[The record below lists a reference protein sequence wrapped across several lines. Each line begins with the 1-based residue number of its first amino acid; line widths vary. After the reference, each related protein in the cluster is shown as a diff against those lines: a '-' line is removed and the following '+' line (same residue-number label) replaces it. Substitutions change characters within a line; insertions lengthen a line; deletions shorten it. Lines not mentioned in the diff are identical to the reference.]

1 LLPYGARSPARSA
14 AEGHARKTLLPLKL
28 QLVAET
34 MIGINPS
41 ETNTVAELQGQV
53 ALVTGGSRGIG
64 LAIAEELAG
73 AGAKIAVVAR
83 DEARAQQAA
92 AGLPGDGHRGYG
104 CDVADPEAVNAL
116 VKRVEEEMGSLDVL
130 VNNAGV
136 TRDNVLMR
144 IKDDDWDAVV
154 DTNLR
159 GAFNLIRAASR
170 GMMKRRAGRVINI
183 TSVVGITGNK
193 GQANYAASKA
203 GLIGLTKSVAK
214 ELASRGV
221 LVNAV
226 APGYIETD
234 MTAELP
240 EAARDALMQQIA
252 LGRLGRPQ
260 DIAPAVRFLAG
271 PGAAYITGQVLVVDG
286 GMVM

>member
-1 LLPYGARSPARSA
+1 
-14 AEGHARKTLLPLKL
+14 
-28 QLVAET
+28 V
-34 MIGINPS
+34 
-41 ETNTVAELQGQV
+41 ELSGQV

-64 LAIAEELAG
+64 LAIATELAA
-73 AGAKIAVVAR
+73 AGAKVAVVGR
-83 DEARAQQAA
+83 DEARARQAA
-92 AGLPGDGHRGYG
+92 EGLPGEGHRGYSA
-104 CDVADPEAVNAL
+104 DVADAEAGAAL

-130 VNNAGV
+130 VNNAGL

-144 IKDDDWDAVV
+144 IRDDDWDAVL
-154 DTNLR
+154 DTNLK
-159 GAFNLIRAASR
+159 GAFVLIRAASR
-170 GMMKRRAGRVINI
+170 GMMKRRHGRVINI

-214 ELASRGV
+214 ELASRNV

-234 MTAELP
+234 MTHDLP
-240 EAARDALMQQIA
+240 EAARGALMQQIA
-252 LGRLGRPQ
+252 LGRLGQPQ
-260 DIAPAVRFLAG
+260 DIAPVVRFLAG
-271 PGAAYITGQVLVVDG
+271 PGAAYMTGQVLVVDG